1 MQLWKIAR
9 HTGRAAPFIWLTS
22 FNEGVVDMN
31 RNLHLRPYSVLC
43 LVLMML
49 ALPLFASAQ
58 TTSTPMPTGTQVEI
72 IGVVSEI
79 NVNSIVVAGVPV
91 DVSGVS
97 TNVTI
102 GSTISVTG
110 LLSNSVIVAQTI
122 LIINTNLTA
131 TPEGTAEATPE
142 ATVEVT
148 AEVTPQPTPT
158 STPAPNIIVIEGPV
172 INIINNIITI
182 YDFDVEVEPQN
193 PILTIIDIGDI
204 VRVEGAF
211 SGGNV
216 IVATVVSNITT
227 VTTVNNNNG
236 PATVGLEGPVESING
251 NIIVVNGISVE
262 LGANDPLLQTVQ
274 VGNFVNVQG
283 NFQNRGNVYVLVV
296 VNVVIIN
303 DIDYIDNDCWF
314 HEDGMGMGMGMG
326 HWHCDGMG
334 MGMGMGDDGMGMGMG
349 MGMGR

>member
-1 MQLWKIAR
+1 
-9 HTGRAAPFIWLTS
+9 
-22 FNEGVVDMN
+22 MN

-43 LVLMML
+43 LVLLML

-58 TTSTPMPTGTQVEI
+58 ATATPTGTPIEI
-72 IGVVSEI
+72 IGVVSEVS
-79 NVNSIVVAGVPV
+79 VNTIIVAGVPV
-91 DVSGVS
+91 DVSGINLS
-97 TNVTI
+97 T
-102 GSTISVTG
+102 SVTVG
-110 LLSNSVIVAQTI
+110 TTVSVAGVRVSSTVIVAQTI

-131 TPEGTAEATPE
+131 TPTMTVTPGATFTPSATPL
-142 ATVEVT
+142 VS
-148 AEVTPQPTPT
+148 PTPTAAPATAT
-158 STPAPNIIVIEGPV
+158 STPAPNVIVIEGPV

-216 IVATVVSNITT
+216 IVATVVSNITSI
-227 VTTVNNNNG
+227 TTVNNSG

-349 MGMGR
+349 MGR